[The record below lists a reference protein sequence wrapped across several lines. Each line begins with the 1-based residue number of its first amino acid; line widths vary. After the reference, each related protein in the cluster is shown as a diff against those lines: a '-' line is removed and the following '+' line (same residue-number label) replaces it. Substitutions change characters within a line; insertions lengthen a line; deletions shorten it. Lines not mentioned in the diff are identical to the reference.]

1 MNILI
6 ADDEPLIRL
15 SIRHNLEKQSLD
27 RLHVHEAADGMEL
40 LRELARLQ
48 PDVAIVDIKMPLLGG
63 LEAIEQGRSLSPH
76 TEFII
81 TTGFSEFDYA
91 RRAIALRVTEYLLKP
106 VSSEQFG
113 AVLRNVRASLARQS
127 AESNRLFA
135 LHIAESVA
143 AQASP
148 SAPDHRLPLASLQVK
163 LMAVCFDGSSAAAL
177 SEAEAWLTRAR
188 THIEPYLS
196 RHFHMTVVK
205 LRDHERVLVFGANKQ
220 DAAGWDSAL
229 SSCVK
234 EVNALTSAWRK
245 EHGAVTVVTGTT
257 IPAAD
262 FGNAYA
268 ELTELLC
275 LRALLGV
282 SVHYSQSF
290 LRAVRA
296 DKPHYADASALLVD
310 LAHDLYAEQPIAAH
324 AKAERL
330 IACIE
335 GQGLLDQPRTIR
347 AVADYLR
354 GIVGLSMVP
363 NVSFAALKQEL
374 LGWCKSR
381 IGVQTDRGRLIR
393 SLQAYAEAHF
403 MEEISVAKAA
413 DRFDLSPNYIS
424 TLFHKETGTKF
435 VEYVTR
441 LRMKEAQKLLT
452 ETELSVQEITRR
464 IGLYSTSHFSKLFTQ
479 YCNVSPRDYKRSF
492 GPKNNEE

>member
-15 SIRHNLEKQSLD
+15 SIRHNLEKQPID
-27 RLHVHEAADGMEL
+27 RLRVYEAADGMEL
-40 LRELARLQ
+40 LRELERLQ

-113 AVLRNVRASLARQS
+113 AVLRNVRESLARQS
-127 AESNRLFA
+127 AESNRLFT
-135 LHIAESVA
+135 LHIAETVA
-143 AQASP
+143 AQDSS
-148 SAPDHRLPLASLQVK
+148 SAPDDRLPLASLQVK
-163 LMAVCFDGSSAAAL
+163 LMAVCFDGSCAAGL
-177 SEAEAWLTRAR
+177 SDAEAWLARAR

-205 LRDHERVLVFGANKQ
+205 LRDHERVLVFGVNKQ
-220 DAAGWDSAL
+220 DASRDSAL

-234 EVNALTSAWRK
+234 ELNVLTAAWRK

-282 SVHYSQSF
+282 SMHYSQSF

-310 LAHDLYAEQPIAAH
+310 LAHDLYADQPIVAH

-330 IACIE
+330 ISCIE
-335 GQGLLDQPRTIR
+335 GVRLYEHPRTIR
-347 AVADYLR
+347 AIADYLR
-354 GIVGLSMVP
+354 GVVGLSVAP
-363 NVSFAALKQEL
+363 NASFAALKQEL

-393 SLQAYAEAHF
+393 SLRAYAEAHF
-403 MEEISVAKAA
+403 MEDISVAKAA

-479 YCNVSPRDYKRSF
+479 YCNASPREYKRSF
-492 GPKNNEE
+492 GAKESE